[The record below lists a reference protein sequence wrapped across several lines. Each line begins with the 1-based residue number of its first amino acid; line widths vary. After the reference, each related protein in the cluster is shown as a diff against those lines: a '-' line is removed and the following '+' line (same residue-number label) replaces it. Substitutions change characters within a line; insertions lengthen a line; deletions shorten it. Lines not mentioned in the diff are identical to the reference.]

1 MTALIAYFW
10 RLCRLQTAPQE
21 LPASRVLLILVLI
34 PHMVV
39 GWMLERVAG
48 VAENAVLSAAGS
60 TVVMVV
66 LINLLLAGAG
76 HPYRAVQTLSA
87 LAGSQVLIG
96 AVAWLLHFLLD
107 GVGEG
112 GLLVPQLLLMAWS
125 FVVTA
130 HILRHALSTS
140 LGWGMVATLGYLFV
154 SLALLG
160 PLYQSPG

>member
-1 MTALIAYFW
+1 MTALMTYFW
-10 RLCRLQTAPQE
+10 RLCRLQTGPQE
-21 LPASRVLLILVLI
+21 LPASWTLLGLLLLLHLAI
-34 PHMVV
+34 
-39 GWMLERVAG
+39 GWLLERVSG
-48 VAENAVLSAAGS
+48 VGGDALMLAAGS
-60 TVVMVV
+60 TAVMVV

-76 HPYRAVQTLSA
+76 HPRRAVQTVSA

-96 AVAWLLHFLLD
+96 LVAWLLHFLLN

-140 LGWGMVATLGYLFV
+140 LGWGMVATLGYLFL

-160 PLYQSPG
+160 PLYQSLG

>member
-21 LPASRVLLILVLI
+21 LPASWTLLALLLMLHVG
-34 PHMVV
+34 V
-39 GWMLERVAG
+39 GWLLEHVAG
-48 VAENAVLSAAGS
+48 AADSALLLAAAS
-60 TVVMVV
+60 TAVMVV

-76 HPYRAVQTLSA
+76 HPRRAHQTLSA

-96 AVAWLLHFLLD
+96 GVAWLLHFLLD
-107 GVGEG
+107 GAVEG
-112 GLLVPQLLLMAWS
+112 GLLIPQLLLMAWS